1 MVAPLSAITLG
12 EGLFC
17 VLGFLFC
24 GSIGS
29 IAITKVYLLAHLV
42 VIAVLIHVAKLFPDV
57 IHHSL
62 HRRMFL
68 NVQLL
73 FGDGYLLW
81 ELVFW
86 MPGIVTGSVYHHSG
100 CVEYE
105 PISFYEFQRFIESS
119 TVSFPIRNYIK
130 LMRHLRHLSVR
141 SASSL
146 MRSSSFP
153 LRPTV
158 LSTRHDGSVRPSDGW
173 NGPRF
178 PRPVRHPRPLT

>member
-1 MVAPLSAITLG
+1 MLG

-17 VLGFLFC
+17 VLGLLFC

-119 TVSFPIRNYIK
+119 TVS
-130 LMRHLRHLSVR
+130 
-141 SASSL
+141 SL
-146 MRSSSFP
+146 YETTSSSCGIYDTF
-153 LRPTV
+153 LFDLLQV
-158 LSTRHDGSVRPSDGW
+158 
-173 NGPRF
+173 
-178 PRPVRHPRPLT
+178 

>member
-1 MVAPLSAITLG
+1 MLG

-17 VLGFLFC
+17 VLGLLFC

-86 MPGIVTGSVYHHSG
+86 MPGIVTGSIYHQSG
-100 CVEYE
+100 RVGHE
-105 PISFYEFQRFIESS
+105 PISLDKSQRLIEST
-119 TVSFPIRNYIK
+119 TVSFP
-130 LMRHLRHLSVR
+130 V
-141 SASSL
+141 
-146 MRSSSFP
+146 
-153 LRPTV
+153 
-158 LSTRHDGSVRPSDGW
+158 
-173 NGPRF
+173 
-178 PRPVRHPRPLT
+178 